1 MADCEITIFT
11 GTRRNMSHA
20 VELRKDCTS
29 AVLMWKQAGH
39 WCSRNDR
46 ACQHCSLRIF
56 SSQRSKDGHV
66 FYHWDI
72 VSSIE
77 TLSHSLR
84 HCLIGWDNV
93 SFDETMSQWR
103 VETMSQEWDI
113 VSFCLK
119 NETLSHSVSNSEWL
133 YSLRYSKSCYL
144 LWTLKSVP
152 VWLNICYARSW
163 KKNKTATR
171 KFETTEDDHGRRV
184 RLGVLKATEMR
195 HGPLKCWVQSYA
207 K

>member
-1 MADCEITIFT
+1 MPGLWLAYFP
-11 GTRRNMSHA
+11 
-20 VELRKDCTS
+20 
-29 AVLMWKQAGH
+29 
-39 WCSRNDR
+39 
-46 ACQHCSLRIF
+46 
-56 SSQRSKDGHV
+56 SQRSKDGHV

-72 VSSIE
+72 VSSVE
-77 TLSHSLR
+77 TLSHRLR

-93 SFDETMSQWR
+93 SFGETMSQWMSWDNVSR
-103 VETMSQEWDI
+103 MRHCLILSQEWDI
-113 VSFCLK
+113 VSLCLK
-119 NETLSHSVSNSEWL
+119 SESEWS
-133 YSLRYSKSCYL
+133 YSLRYSKRSYL

-184 RLGVLKATEMR
+184 WLGVLKEMEMR
-195 HGPLKCWVQSYA
+195 HGPLKCWVQSYS